1 MTTASS
7 SVGAVSASEAPIE
20 ERGGG
25 WVGFAGV
32 MVGIVGVLNIIY
44 GIAAISNSSFYAN
57 GVHFVF
63 GSLKTYGWLLLIV
76 GVVQGLAAFGIFAR
90 MGWARWVGILTAGA
104 NMIIQLLLLP
114 ATPFLSLAIVA
125 VDVLI
130 IYGLV
135 AYARHSAL

>member
-7 SVGAVSASEAPIE
+7 SVGAVSASEAPIA